1 MGGGSNYGGS
11 NQLII
16 TFTNE
21 NTAVWWEFAKAGTFT
36 TKNYLGVVTIFF
48 LLRNILICI
57 QKVLKGF
64 QIC

>member
-48 LLRNILICI
+48 C
-57 QKVLKGF
+57 
-64 QIC
+64 

>member
-57 QKVLKGF
+57 QKV
-64 QIC
+64 